1 MGGLKKKRNQ
11 QIKDILKAV
20 KAKQRQDEIDTYGKP
35 ISHSNVLKSKK
46 VYSRKMKHKNRE
58 E

>member
-1 MGGLKKKRNQ
+1 MGTVKRKRNQ

-35 ISHSNVLKSKK
+35 ISHSHVVRSKK
-46 VYSRKMKHKNRE
+46 VYSRKRKHRNMAD
-58 E
+58 

>member
-1 MGGLKKKRNQ
+1 MGTVKRKRNQ

-20 KAKQRQDEIDTYGKP
+20 KAKQRQEEIDTFGKP
-35 ISHSNVLKSKK
+35 ISHSNVVKSKK
-46 VYSRKMKHKNRE
+46 VYSRKRKHKNRE